1 MPFRENPLD
10 GVGQRFAGSLFRFFK
25 INHIPDF
32 AEHGRYGDAPA
43 YRSIALSGLFR
54 FARYKGAAVSALDPH
69 RSKFSSAHTGIEQ
82 HQQRVYAEPKDYN
95 VEIVPNA
102 QRDFDFTVD
111 SERYLYSKQGDMTAA
126 FGLKKSDTYF
136 ELVIPKDFSLEYA
149 LQSCYPGKE
158 VVVPEEAADANACPY
173 MLVISSYNDSVVY
186 HIALS
191 VGAEVM
197 GVTLDPDHII
207 FTG

>member
-1 MPFRENPLD
+1 MQTKGKTAAKIIGIILVLLLLA
-10 GVGQRFAGSLFRFFK
+10 GLVAIIYRFTNGFNEDFKTFYVEYGGEQILTTESEMHLVSGNTHRFDVK
-25 INHIPDF
+25 
-32 AEHGRYGDAPA
+32 
-43 YRSIALSGLFR
+43 
-54 FARYKGAAVSALDPH
+54 
-69 RSKFSSAHTGIEQ
+69 HTFDTED
-82 HQQRVYAEPKDYN
+82 AEPKGYN
-95 VEIVPNA
+95 VKVVPNA

-111 SERYLYSKQGDMTAA
+111 GERYLYSKQGDMTAA

-136 ELVIPKDFSLEYA
+136 ELVIPEDFSLEYA

-158 VVVPEEAADANACPY
+158 VVVPEEATDANAYPY

-191 VGAEVM
+191 VGAEVT

-207 FTG
+207 FTGSQA

>member
-1 MPFRENPLD
+1 MQTKGKTAAKIIGIILVLLLLAGLVAIIYRFTNGFNEDFKTFYVEYGGEQILTTESEMHLVSGNTHRFDVKYTFDTEN
-10 GVGQRFAGSLFRFFK
+10 
-25 INHIPDF
+25 
-32 AEHGRYGDAPA
+32 
-43 YRSIALSGLFR
+43 
-54 FARYKGAAVSALDPH
+54 
-69 RSKFSSAHTGIEQ
+69 
-82 HQQRVYAEPKDYN
+82 AEPKGYN
-95 VEIVPNA
+95 VKVVPNA

-111 SERYLYSKQGDMTAA
+111 GERYLYSKQGDMTAA

-136 ELVIPKDFSLEYA
+136 ELVIPEDFSLEYA

-158 VVVPEEAADANACPY
+158 VVVPEEAADTNAYPY

-191 VGAEVM
+191 VGAEVT

-207 FTG
+207 FTGSPA

>member
-1 MPFRENPLD
+1 MQAKGKTAAKIIGIILVLLLLAGLVAIIYKFTNGFNEDFKTFYVEYGGEQILTTESEMHLTSGNTHRFEVKYTFDTEN
-10 GVGQRFAGSLFRFFK
+10 
-25 INHIPDF
+25 
-32 AEHGRYGDAPA
+32 
-43 YRSIALSGLFR
+43 
-54 FARYKGAAVSALDPH
+54 
-69 RSKFSSAHTGIEQ
+69 T
-82 HQQRVYAEPKDYN
+82 EPKGYN
-95 VEIVPNA
+95 VKVVPNA

-111 SERYLYSKQGDMTAA
+111 GERYLYSKQGDMTAA

-136 ELVIPKDFSLEYA
+136 ELVIPEDFSLEYA

-158 VVVPEEAADANACPY
+158 VVVPEEAADANAYPY

-191 VGAEVM
+191 VGAEVT

-207 FTG
+207 FTGSSA

>member
-1 MPFRENPLD
+1 MQTKGKTAAKIIGIILVLLLLAGLVAIIYRFTNGFNEDFKTFYVEYGGEQILTTESEMHLTSGNTYRFGVKYTFDTEN
-10 GVGQRFAGSLFRFFK
+10 
-25 INHIPDF
+25 
-32 AEHGRYGDAPA
+32 
-43 YRSIALSGLFR
+43 
-54 FARYKGAAVSALDPH
+54 
-69 RSKFSSAHTGIEQ
+69 T
-82 HQQRVYAEPKDYN
+82 EPKGYN
-95 VEIVPNA
+95 VKVVPNA

-111 SERYLYSKQGDMTAA
+111 GERYLYSKQGDMTAA

-136 ELVIPKDFSLEYA
+136 ELVIPEDFSLECA

-158 VVVPEEAADANACPY
+158 VVVPDEAAAANAYPY

-191 VGAEVM
+191 VGAEVT

-207 FTG
+207 FTGSPV